1 MKKYLVLVVLGIL
14 IFTGCKNKD
23 ENNSTSEIIVGNK
36 SVLINENTQPI
47 EVNDIEFTVFIKGD
61 KQKEYENVADIE
73 KDLGYKFLK
82 SELFY
87 NDSYSAFYTNRESSD
102 LESEIVFMKKD
113 LEGSNG
119 PFLSMYF
126 LTNAP
131 GKLSFEYD
139 NSYKFLESK
148 ENAMGDS
155 VAIIQTKIDNSYII
169 EFFHED
175 VRYCV
180 SNIHASDLNEVYS
193 VIDSFNK

>member
-1 MKKYLVLVVLGIL
+1 MKEYLVLVVLGIL

-23 ENNSTSEIIVGNK
+23 ENNSTSEIIVGNE
-36 SVLINENTQPI
+36 SVLINEDTKPI
-47 EVNDIEFTVFIKGD
+47 EVNDIEFTVFMKDD
-61 KQKEYENVADIE
+61 KQKEYENVEDIE

-87 NDSYSAFYTNRESSD
+87 NDSYNAYYTNRESSN

-113 LEGSNG
+113 LEGGNG

-126 LTNAP
+126 LTKSP
-131 GKLSFEYD
+131 GKLGYEYD
-139 NSYKFLESK
+139 NTFKFIESK

-155 VAIIQTKIDNSYII
+155 VAIIQTEIDNSYMI

-175 VRYCV
+175 VLYSV
-180 SNIHASDLNEVYS
+180 SNIHASDLSEVYS
-193 VIDSFNK
+193 VIDSFSR